1 MGKQRPLLA
10 GVMAAAGAVGLYRW
24 VVQPRM
30 YNWGATAE
38 EITAVLPGDE
48 LVEPGAPRTT
58 RAVTVDAPP
67 EAVWPWLA
75 QIGEDRGGFYSYDW
89 LERLAGAK
97 IHNADSVHTEW
108 QDVNVGDTVWLA
120 RRYGQNAS
128 QVVAAVQP
136 GSHLVLMSAADFDRV
151 QRGERAL
158 GSWAFYVRPHNGG
171 TRLLARGT
179 GGTTGIT
186 SFDIPHFVM
195 ERGMLEG
202 IRERATTASPEPV
215 RRPPERLG

>member
-1 MGKQRPLLA
+1 
-10 GVMAAAGAVGLYRW
+10 MAAAGVVGLYRW
-24 VVQPRM
+24 VVQPQM

-48 LVEPGAPRTT
+48 LVEPGGPRTT
-58 RAVTVDAPP
+58 RAVTIDAPP

-97 IHNADSVHTEW
+97 IHNAQAVHPEW
-108 QDVNVGDTVWLA
+108 QDLGVGDTVWLA
-120 RRYGQNAS
+120 RRYGQNGS
-128 QVVAAVQP
+128 QVVAAVEP
-136 GSHLVLMSAADFDRV
+136 NSHLVLMSAADFDRV
-151 QRGERAL
+151 KRGEKAF
-158 GSWAFYVRPHNGG
+158 GSWAFYLRPHNGG

-179 GGTTGIT
+179 GGTAGTV

-195 ERGMLEG
+195 ERGMLRG
-202 IRERATTASPEPV
+202 IRDRATGPRADAKSHN
-215 RRPPERLG
+215 